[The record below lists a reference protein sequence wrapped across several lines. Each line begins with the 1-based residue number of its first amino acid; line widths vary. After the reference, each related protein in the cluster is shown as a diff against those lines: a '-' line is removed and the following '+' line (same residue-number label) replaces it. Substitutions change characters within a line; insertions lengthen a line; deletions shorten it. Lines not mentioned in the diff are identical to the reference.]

1 MEGPTYKAG
10 IIGLGFIGAGD
21 QVSGDALGQRVENL
35 GGSHSAS
42 YAGHPRVELVAGSS
56 RDEGRRQR
64 FSGRSGGVRTYTDWQ
79 KMLEAEDL
87 DIVSVATYTHVRAD
101 ITIGCAERGVRAI
114 YCEKPIAS
122 TVLDGERM
130 VAACEQSGSL
140 LVVNHNRRFESNH
153 RALRDLIARGG
164 LGQLTSAIVQWSS
177 GRLGN
182 VGTHMFDA
190 LRMLTG
196 REVLGV
202 VGVLDMA
209 GKPDCRG
216 DQFRDPG
223 GWGMFRLEDGIMATV
238 TAPDY
243 GMLAPQIT
251 LCGTEGRAVV
261 TTDIEVEYADGRNES
276 LPRSQDSY
284 MDVAIKEMVDW
295 LDGGSEFGV
304 APADAVRALEVIAAF
319 HVSEGRNG
327 SWVTLPLSENDK
339 TIVVNSG

>member
-1 MEGPTYKAG
+1 MEGSTYKAG

-21 QVSGDALGQRVENL
+21 QVSGDVLGQRVEDL
-35 GGSHSAS
+35 GGTHDAS
-42 YAGHPRVELVAGSS
+42 YARHSRVELVAGSS

-64 FSGRSGGVRTYTDWQ
+64 FSARTGGARTYADWQ
-79 KMLEAEDL
+79 EMLDAEDL
-87 DIVSVATYTHVRAD
+87 DIVSVATYTHVRAE
-101 ITIGCAERGVRAI
+101 ITVGCTERGVRAI

-122 TVLDGERM
+122 TVVDGERM
-130 VAACEQSGSL
+130 IAACEQSGSL

-153 RALRDLIARGG
+153 RALRDLIAAGE
-164 LGQLTSAIVQWSS
+164 LGQLTSAMVQWSS

-182 VGTHMFDA
+182 VGTHMFDS

-202 VGVLDMA
+202 AGVLDMA

-216 DQFRDPG
+216 DQFSDPG

-243 GMLAPQIT
+243 GMVAPQIT
-251 LCGTEGRAVV
+251 LFGTEGRAVV
-261 TTDIEVEYADGRNES
+261 TTDIEVEYADGRNQS
-276 LPRSQDSY
+276 LPRTQGSN
-284 MDVAIKEMVDW
+284 MDVAVKEIVDW
-295 LDGGSEFGV
+295 LDGGSAFSTS
-304 APADAVRALEVIAAF
+304 PAGAVRTLEVIAAF
-319 HVSEGRNG
+319 HVSEARNG
-327 SWVTLPLSENDK
+327 SWVALPLSENDK